1 MEITELQTE
10 EEYREVF
17 PLMKQLRSYLTED
30 DFIRITGEMVWD
42 GYRLFAVRE
51 GAETVALAGV
61 AVRLNLG
68 YGRHLWVYELV
79 TKEDRRSEGLG
90 KQLLDWLEDL
100 ARQEGCERIALSSNV
115 RRKDAHRFYEEKAG
129 YELRSYLYSKAL

>member
-1 MEITELQTE
+1 MEITELHTE
-10 EEYREVF
+10 EEFREVF
-17 PLMKQLRSYLTED
+17 PLMKQLRTYLTEET
-30 DFIRITGEMVWD
+30 FLRITEEMVWD
-42 GYRLFAVRE
+42 GYRLFALRE

-79 TKEDRRSEGLG
+79 TKEDRRSEGIG
-90 KQLLDWLEDL
+90 KQLLDRLEEL

-129 YELRSYLYSKAL
+129 YERRSYLYSKAL